1 MLVLSRKTGQS
12 IRIGDDI
19 VLTLVSVNGKRAKIG
34 IEAPAHCNIV
44 RREILADKSQS
55 WSDQVSGELHLT
67 HS

>member
-1 MLVLSRKTGQS
+1 
-12 IRIGDDI
+12 
-19 VLTLVSVNGKRAKIG
+19 
-34 IEAPAHCNIV
+34 V